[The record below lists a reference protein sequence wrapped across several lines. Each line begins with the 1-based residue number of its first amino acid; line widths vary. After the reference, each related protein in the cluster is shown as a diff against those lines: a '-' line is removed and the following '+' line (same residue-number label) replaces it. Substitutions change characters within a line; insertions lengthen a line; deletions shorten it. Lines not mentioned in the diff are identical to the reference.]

1 MQENPPHEES
11 LSLLSLIPRHHSRF
25 AEVSLLPSF
34 FHTLFP
40 SSLPTPPSTSPTP
53 SQNTPNFRHVF
64 TPDYLH
70 KTDSNAQNI

>member
-1 MQENPPHEES
+1 MAKLKN
-11 LSLLSLIPRHHSRF
+11 RHKHKGFRF
-25 AEVSLLPSF
+25 SV
-34 FHTLFP
+34 
-40 SSLPTPPSTSPTP
+40 SPTP